1 MSSVSRSSLR
11 TAGGGMYESE
21 TFRLQKEVDVFT

>member
-1 MSSVSRSSLR
+1 MSSASRSSLR

-21 TFRLQKEVDVFT
+21 TMRL